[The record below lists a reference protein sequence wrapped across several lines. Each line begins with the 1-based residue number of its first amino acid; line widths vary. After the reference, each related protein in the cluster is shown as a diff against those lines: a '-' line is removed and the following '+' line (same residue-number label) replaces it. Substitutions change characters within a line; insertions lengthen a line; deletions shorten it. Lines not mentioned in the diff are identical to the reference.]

1 MECEPLRGMNMPDQF
16 FKLFLATL
24 TGILAVLFLVV
35 MLVSVARLWRSYRK
49 RTGIGQKAEPT
60 EYIDA
65 WSRYRL
71 KDEDIEDIEVDE
83 EEDDDKW
90 WRK

>member
-1 MECEPLRGMNMPDQF
+1 MPDQF

-24 TGILAVLFLVV
+24 IGILAVLFLVV
-35 MLVSVARLWRSYRK
+35 MLVAVARGWRSYRK
-49 RTGIGQKAEPT
+49 RAGIGQKAEPT

-65 WSRYRL
+65 WSRYQL

-83 EEDDDKW
+83 EDQEDDKW

>member
-1 MECEPLRGMNMPDQF
+1 MHPQLV
-16 FKLFLATL
+16 KLFLATL
-24 TGILAVLFLVV
+24 IGVLSVLFLAVL
-35 MLVSVARLWRSYRK
+35 LVSMARGWRSYRK
-49 RTGIGQKAEPT
+49 RAGIGQKAEPT

-83 EEDDDKW
+83 EDQEDDKW

>member
-1 MECEPLRGMNMPDQF
+1 MPDQF
-16 FKLFLATL
+16 FKLFP
-24 TGILAVLFLVV
+24 AVLVVIVAVFFLVV
-35 MLVSVARLWRSYRK
+35 ILVTVTRLWRSYRK
-49 RTGIGQKAEPT
+49 RAGIGQKAEPT

-83 EEDDDKW
+83 EDQEDDKW
-90 WRK
+90 WQK